1 MDGLGCRKN
10 SIVKIDT
17 QRQRQISLSSSKLKR
32 SSPTDNYLLMFA
44 AIEER
49 NRATV
54 PAIELAGGIAV
65 AWTKDIV
72 EALAVV
78 RAQTLQDI
86 SNRHWISS

>member
-1 MDGLGCRKN
+1 
-10 SIVKIDT
+10 
-17 QRQRQISLSSSKLKR
+17 
-32 SSPTDNYLLMFA
+32 MFA

-78 RAQTLQDI
+78 RAQILQDI

>member
-32 SSPTDNYLLMFA
+32 SSPTDNYLPMFVA
-44 AIEER
+44 EER

-54 PAIELAGGIAV
+54 RAIELAGGIAV